1 MRRLLDFLIAKRHW
15 FLFLLLELLSFVLIY
30 RSNAY
35 QQSVMLSTA
44 NVMTANIVSLAGS
57 VTSYIN
63 LRDRNRALIER
74 NGQLEIEL
82 LRMQRRIEMMAA
94 DTTSFHGFAGGSP
107 EDHFPYD
114 VIISKVVN
122 NSVTYLSNYIT
133 IDKGRNDGIS
143 PDMGVVSENG
153 VVGIVST
160 VSDHYSVVMPLLNPK
175 SRLSCKVLGSSYFGS
190 MSWDGRS
197 TQYAKLDELPRHVEF
212 KEGDTI
218 VTSGFSAIFPEGI
231 MVGYVSSFERQ
242 RDDNFYSLT
251 VRLTTDFHR
260 LSSVMVIRNFRQSEQ
275 IQVEQEARSNG

>member
-1 MRRLLDFLIAKRHW
+1 VRKLLDFLIGKRHW
-15 FLFLLLELLSFVLIY
+15 FLFAALEVVSFVLLY
-30 RSNAY
+30 RNNSY

-44 NVMTANIVSLAGS
+44 NAVTANIVSLAGS

-63 LRDRNRALIER
+63 LREENRKLTER
-74 NGQLEIEL
+74 NEQLQVER
-82 LRMQRRIEMMAA
+82 LRMQRQIERMLA
-94 DTTSFHGFAGGSP
+94 DTVSFHSYVADP
-107 EDHFPYD
+107 ERLFPYE
-114 VIISKVVN
+114 VIAAKVVN

-133 IDKGRNDGIS
+133 INKGRKDGIF
-143 PDMGVVSENG
+143 PDMGVISESG

-160 VSDHYSVVMPLLNPK
+160 ASDHYAVVIPLLNPK
-175 SRLSCKVLGSSYFGS
+175 FRLSCKVLGSSYFGS

-212 KEGDTI
+212 KVGDTI

-231 MVGYVSSFERQ
+231 MVGNVSSFERQ

-260 LSSVMVIRNFRQSEQ
+260 LDIVMVIRNFQQDEWIQ
-275 IQVEQEARSNG
+275 IEQEAKSND